1 MNEYLLKAII
11 RLLAIVAKGN
21 VSEDCRE
28 KIKFIVYRQAS
39 SENAEEY
46 LKIFDDFTR
55 IEAAKANRSGLS
67 EKGEMDAET
76 EEFVEEWA
84 NIMLICKRINL
95 ESSLFQKVIVL
106 LRVIE
111 LSHVVG
117 ELSERQDN
125 LIYYIGQTLN
135 IDSKVVKSIRQFVFG
150 REIVELYND
159 NILIVD
165 DGSEE
170 EYKCCKHIE
179 RPNLT
184 GFLAVLYIPE
194 IESYIVKYVGISNVL
209 LNGAA
214 MNSRFTYIFPPGSNI
229 RGSKLKP
236 IYYSDVTGKFK
247 AIQDVSKIQLTSDD
261 IWVRFKQ
268 GRIGLRNIYLNEQ
281 SGKLVGIMGASGSG
295 KSTLLET
302 LNGQIK
308 PRHGQVIINGI
319 DVHKE
324 PEKLEGLIGY
334 VPQDD
339 LLIEDLTV
347 YENLYYAAKLCFA
360 DFSEEELRD
369 RVNKTLQTLGI
380 YETKDLKVGNPLQ
393 KTISGG
399 QRKRLNIALELLREP
414 ALLFL
419 DEPTSGLSSRD
430 SENILDLLKELSLK
444 GKLVITTIHQPSSD
458 IFKMFDNL
466 LLLDV
471 GGYQIYYG
479 DPVDAIVY
487 FRDVVNMIQ
496 RDQGSCVTCGNVSV
510 EQVFNI
516 IETRVVNEYG
526 KFTDQRRISPKEWGD
541 HFKKRLL
548 PGIGLTNKDAPLPAT
563 TFKIPTWIDQFKV
576 FYRREV
582 LSKLKN
588 KQYMIVNFA
597 EAPLLGL
604 IIGYFIRYYNPGD
617 DNLLGYRFSDNPNI
631 PYYFLMSIIV
641 ALFVGLSISGE
652 EIIKDRRILQR
663 ERFLNLS
670 KTSYLTSKVI
680 ILFGI
685 SAIQTFTFVII
696 GNLLLEFKG
705 MFLSYWFVL
714 FSSACVANLIG
725 LIISSAFNSV
735 ITIYIMVPIILI
747 PQLMFNG
754 VAIEFDKLNPR
765 ISSSDKV
772 PLLGDLMTS
781 RWAYEAIMVRQ
792 FKENEYEKYFYD
804 WDKTIADSD
813 YKTAYYLTA
822 LDDALTKCS
831 SALRGDERR
840 DSIAG
845 HLDLI
850 KYELRKELRSV
861 DREQL
866 IDWEKLDPHKFD
878 SITYASVEN
887 VLSTLRTMYINQR
900 NKAFDQKQDWKKT
913 NIIDRDLEN
922 LYFDIQNSYSN
933 NKINSI
939 VKNTQSL
946 KFILEVK
953 NRLIRKTTPI
963 YATPEI
969 PDNPLDF
976 RTFFYAPVK
985 YFGGIYMDTYWF
997 NLAIIWGMA
1006 FLALIALYMDLLKK
1020 FLNLFVKIGDY
1031 KFRKQIRKAE
1041 NPIRK
1046 QMGKYRWL
1054 FQGGSDGQR
1063 Y

>member
-21 VSEDCRE
+21 VTDDCRE
-28 KIKFIVYRQAS
+28 KIKFIINRQAS

-46 LKIFDDFTR
+46 FKIFDDFTGK
-55 IEAAKANRSGLS
+55 ES
-67 EKGEMDAET
+67 EKQQEPIPPRRGSMDLET

-95 ESSLFQKVIVL
+95 ESSLFQKIIVL

-111 LSHVVG
+111 LSHVEG
-117 ELSERQDN
+117 QLSERQDN
-125 LIYYIGQTLN
+125 LIYYISQTLN
-135 IDSKVVKSIRQFVFG
+135 IDSKIVKSIKQFVYG
-150 REIVELYND
+150 REVGELHNK

-170 EYKCCKHIE
+170 EYKKCKHIE
-179 RPNLT
+179 RPDLT
-184 GFLAVLYIPE
+184 GFLAILYIPE
-194 IESYIVKYVGISNVL
+194 IENYLIKYVGISHIQ
-209 LNGAA
+209 LNGST
-214 MNSRFTYIFPPGSNI
+214 MNSRLTYIFPAGSNI

-236 IYYSDVTGKFK
+236 IYYSDVIAKFN
-247 AIQDVSKIQLTSDD
+247 ITENVNKIQLTANDL
-261 IWVRFKQ
+261 WVRFKQ
-268 GRIGLRNIYLNEQ
+268 GRIGLRNIYLNEG
-281 SGKLVGIMGASGSG
+281 SGKLIGIMGASGSG

-302 LNGQIK
+302 LNGKYK
-308 PRHGQVIINGI
+308 PRHGEVIVNGI
-319 DVHKE
+319 NVHKE
-324 PEKLEGLIGY
+324 PKKLEGLIGF

-360 DFSEEELRD
+360 DFSEDQLRE
-369 RVNKTLQTLGI
+369 RVNKTLQSLGI

-444 GKLVITTIHQPSSD
+444 GKLVLTTIHQPSSV

-479 DPVDAIVY
+479 DPVDSIVY

-510 EQVFNI
+510 EQVFDI

-526 KFTDQRRISPKEWGD
+526 KYTDQRRISPKEWGD
-541 HFKKRLL
+541 HFQKRLL
-548 PGIGLTNKDAPLPAT
+548 PALNLSNKEAPLPTT
-563 TFKIPTWIDQFKV
+563 TFKIPKWIDQFKV
-576 FYRREV
+576 FYKREV
-582 LSKLKN
+582 LSKIKN
-588 KQYMIVNFA
+588 QQYMIVNFA

-617 DNLLGYRFSDNPNI
+617 DNIFGYTFESNPNI

-641 ALFVGLSISGE
+641 ALFIGLSISGE

-685 SAIQTFTFVII
+685 SAIQTFSFAIV
-696 GNLLLEFKG
+696 GNLLLEFKD
-705 MFLSYWFVL
+705 MFFSYWLVL
-714 FSSACVANLIG
+714 FSSACIANVIG
-725 LIISSAFNSV
+725 LMISSAFNSV
-735 ITIYIMVPIILI
+735 ITIYIMVPLILI

-754 VAIEFDKLNPR
+754 VAIDFDKLNPS
-765 ISSSDKV
+765 ISSSSRV
-772 PLLGDLMTS
+772 PILGELMTS

-792 FKENEYEKYFYD
+792 FKDNEYEKYFYD
-804 WDKTIADSD
+804 WDKKMADAS
-813 YKTAYYLTA
+813 YKNTYYL
-822 LDDALTKCS
+822 DALSTSLDYCKG
-831 SALRGDERR
+831 ALSGETSREDISE
-840 DSIAG
+840 
-845 HLDLI
+845 HLELL
-850 KYELRKELRSV
+850 KYELKKELISIER
-861 DREQL
+861 DTL
-866 IDWEKLDPHKFD
+866 INWQMLSPEKFD
-878 SITYASVEN
+878 SLTSASVSR
-887 VLSTLRTMYINQR
+887 VLSQLEKMYIIR
-900 NKAFDQKQDWKKT
+900 YNKAFDDMESWKQT
-913 NIIDRDLEN
+913 NILDKELNQE
-922 LYFDIQNSYSN
+922 YFKIKSEYSN
-933 NKINSI
+933 EKVSSI
-939 VKNTQSL
+939 VKNVTL
-946 KFILEVK
+946 PPVNILEVGNK
-953 NRLIRKTTPI
+953 LIRKATPI

-969 PDNPLDF
+969 PENRLNF
-976 RTFFYAPVK
+976 RTFYYAPEK
-985 YFGGIYMDTYWF
+985 YFAGVYYDTYWF
-997 NLAIIWGMA
+997 NIVVMWGMILVA
-1006 FLALIALYMDLLKK
+1006 IIALYLDLLKK
-1020 FLNLFVKIGDY
+1020 FLTLFERIGDY
-1031 KFRKQIRKAE
+1031 KLRKKIKKAE
-1041 NPIRK
+1041 NPVRE
-1046 QMGKYRWL
+1046 
-1054 FQGGSDGQR
+1054 
-1063 Y
+1063 